1 MLYHFGE
8 LKMRSSQSQSRCQ
21 RTFHQ
26 VLEEMPPGRRFL
38 VAANPPARAGAADVR
53 YLVEKSFALR
63 YSDISGMYHY
73 AKLASVLASAL
84 PRRSNDLQHAKGEAW
99 IQLGAALRVLGHLQS
114 SQQAFSTAEEELSRG
129 SLRPDIQA
137 RLWEWRG
144 SLYRD
149 WRNFEEAENCLASA
163 LYWHSQAGELGDSN
177 RCLVSRALCAG
188 KGGNPERA
196 VRLAERATRN
206 IDSKARP
213 DLAVS
218 ALHAL
223 CWYLVDLRKPKLAD
237 ACYVEGEPL
246 FNILKDELIQTHR
259 TWLRAHINHALE
271 LHSSAE
277 TLYRRAADGFA
288 KQEDSYERAL
298 VLLDLCL
305 PLASQNRLDE
315 LAAIAAEIIPEFER
329 IGISRE
335 ATASRLLLSAAT
347 QASVAQRVKA
357 LVKVSNLV
365 QQSLPPARELPEP

>member
-1 MLYHFGE
+1 MHATY
-8 LKMRSSQSQSRCQ
+8 RRCAG
-21 RTFHQ
+21 TAFHQ
-26 VLEEMPPGRRFL
+26 VLEEQPPARRFL
-38 VAANPPARAGAADVR
+38 LAANPPARAGVSDLRALSD
-53 YLVEKSFALR
+53 KSFSLR

-73 AKLASVLASAL
+73 ARLACTLAEAL
-84 PRRSNDLQHAKGEAW
+84 SGGVDMQDAKGEAW
-99 IQLGAALRVLGHLQS
+99 IQLGNGLRIFGHLPS
-114 SQQAFSTAEEELSRG
+114 SQEAFKTAESALLKG
-129 SLRPDIQA
+129 SLRPELQA
-137 RLWEWRG
+137 FLWEMRG
-144 SLYRD
+144 ALYRD
-149 WRNFEEAENCLASA
+149 WRKFLKAEECLAEA